1 MSQDKGKAASKADT
15 RGSIGAKS
23 GGTKTAGASTHSLQ
37 GVDYLRSYFANHR
50 LVAKQTIQ
58 NLVRSFVTSTMTWI
72 LRYFWLMSQREILIR
87 GYLKRL

>member
-37 GVDYLRSYFANHR
+37 GV
-50 LVAKQTIQ
+50 I
-58 NLVRSFVTSTMTWI
+58 I
-72 LRYFWLMSQREILIR
+72 
-87 GYLKRL
+87 